1 MENILIEKDSKKSN
15 LFWSGRTEGNIW
27 TIIKKTD
34 EKIKDIVPVLINDA
48 QGITLFGDK
57 IKNREKKYEVN

>member
-1 MENILIEKDSKKSN
+1 MKKKSD

-27 TIIKKTD
+27 TIIKKNN

-48 QGITLFGDK
+48 QGVTLFGEK
-57 IKNREKKYEVN
+57 IKNKEMLYEVS